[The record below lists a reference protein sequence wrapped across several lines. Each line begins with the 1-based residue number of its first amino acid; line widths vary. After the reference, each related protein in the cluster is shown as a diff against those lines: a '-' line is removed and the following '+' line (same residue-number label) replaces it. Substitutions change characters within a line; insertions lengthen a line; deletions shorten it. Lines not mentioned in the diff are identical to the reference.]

1 MDIQPTNIPNE
12 LKDHDQWI
20 CWDTG
25 MRDGK
30 ETKLP
35 KDPNGGYAQTD
46 DPSTWTSFGNVRVKR
61 KNHDGVGFVFTEDDN
76 LVGIDLDKCRD
87 AETGEWEDWALEVM
101 DEMEGFIEISPS
113 GTGAHIILEGEIPG
127 DRRRKGNI
135 EIYEDGRYFTVTGN
149 TVSPDGEPLD
159 ENEEATL
166 NSNQEGLENV
176 YTEYLLDGEDE
187 NDEDDDSGGNIQ
199 ITPPSGERP
208 NLAKLGY
215 DRDVDIPFSL
225 DPTTE
230 VLTEYEQEVLIE
242 AKKAD
247 NGYGFTLLWRG
258 YWEEFFSFS
267 DDHNKTG
274 YSQSEADMVFCNK
287 LAFWCSGDPV
297 LIDRFFRASGLMRE
311 KWNEEHYSDGTTYG
325 ERTIE
330 KAIIR
335 VDTNYDDDRHDEVQ
349 ARIDDADDITQ
360 QNQDSQDDA
369 QAAPKKKATEDDAE
383 SDAVSTTGDGA
394 RSRSTDRDGPGTF
407 KPNSQGGSDD
417 ESDQEATAPTPEDP
431 RRREENP
438 RTSRNRR
445 ARDERNPS
453 VSDFSPTKT
462 QPDSDRFTA
471 DPTEE
476 PTETADTDDD
486 PSVDEEQDD
495 VTADDDPSSNTVTVD
510 VSSDPEDGF
519 NRPSESEGS
528 MFSDKEEPSDSNT
541 ETESDETDAEDELDP
556 EEGRAAVEALEAD
569 HVEQKKSEENNDDSD
584 TSSETISSE
593 SEEESTDSDDVGEE
607 DAESD
612 DSEVEDDEDETEEIK
627 DGSDSV
633 SGNETIPSELGR
645 RVEVLE
651 QDFGKMEEELREYQ
665 TQLENEIQMQENK
678 VSRVYR
684 ELEHYERIV
693 DKREHQL
700 ETLQQVLFV
709 MCKAKNHP
717 VFDEIAEGL
726 SDDEIPMEDILDEE
740 FVERLEAQERVRW
753 ERQPP
758 QDVPAH
764 DTETSPDLVP
774 AEPQAPAEP
783 SDDPKE
789 TDPSRS
795 FWSDLF

>member
-1 MDIQPTNIPNE
+1 M
-12 LKDHDQWI
+12 
-20 CWDTG
+20 
-25 MRDGK
+25 
-30 ETKLP
+30 
-35 KDPNGGYAQTD
+35 
-46 DPSTWTSFGNVRVKR
+46 KR
-61 KNHDGVGFVFTEDDN
+61 KNHDGVGFVFTEDDD

-101 DEMEGFIEISPS
+101 DEMDGFIEISPS

-149 TVSPDGEPLD
+149 VVSSDGQPLD
-159 ENEEATL
+159 TDEEATL
-166 NSNQEGLENV
+166 NSNQEGLTNV

-187 NDEDDDSGGNIQ
+187 DDEDDDSSENIQ

-208 NLAKLGY
+208 NLANLGY

-225 DPTTE
+225 GPTTE
-230 VLTEYEQEVLIE
+230 DLTAYEQELLTD

-258 YWEEFFSFS
+258 HWEEFFSFS

-297 LIDRFFRASGLMRE
+297 LIDRIFRASGLMRE

-335 VDTNYDDDRHDEVQ
+335 VDTHYDDDRHDEVQ
-349 ARIDDADDITQ
+349 TRSDDDSADQDKDTQ
-360 QNQDSQDDA
+360 SDA
-369 QAAPKKKATEDDAE
+369 QPTPQKKATDDEAG
-383 SDAVSTTGDGA
+383 SDPVSTTGGGR
-394 RSRSTDRDGPGTF
+394 RSRSTGRGGPDGF
-407 KPNSQGGSDD
+407 KSNSQASSGE
-417 ESDQEATAPTPEDP
+417 ESDQEVTDPTPDDT
-431 RRREENP
+431 RRRRGNT
-438 RTSRNRR
+438 RTERNRR
-445 ARDERNPS
+445 TRGERNPS
-453 VSDFSPTKT
+453 VSDFSPSKT
-462 QPDSDRFTA
+462 EPDSDRFTA

-476 PTETADTDDD
+476 PAEIADTDDE
-486 PSVDEEQDD
+486 PTADEDQNDD
-495 VTADDDPSSNTVTVD
+495 TTDDDPSSNTVTVD
-510 VSSDPEDGF
+510 VSSDLDDGF

-528 MFSDKEEPSDSNT
+528 MFSDGEDPSDSDSDT
-541 ETESDETDAEDELDP
+541 ETESDETAAEDELDP

-569 HVEQKKSEENNDDSD
+569 HVEQQKSEEDNDDSD
-584 TSSETISSE
+584 TNSGTTSSE
-593 SEEESTDSDDVGEE
+593 SEGESSDSDDVGEE
-607 DAESD
+607 DSETD
-612 DSEVEDDEDETEEIK
+612 DSEAEDDEDEKEEIK

-651 QDFGKMEEELREYQ
+651 QDFGKMEEELSEYQ

-764 DTETSPDLVP
+764 ETETSTDLVP
-774 AEPQAPAEP
+774 AESQAPAEP
-783 SDDPKE
+783 SDDPNE
-789 TDPSRS
+789 TGPSRS